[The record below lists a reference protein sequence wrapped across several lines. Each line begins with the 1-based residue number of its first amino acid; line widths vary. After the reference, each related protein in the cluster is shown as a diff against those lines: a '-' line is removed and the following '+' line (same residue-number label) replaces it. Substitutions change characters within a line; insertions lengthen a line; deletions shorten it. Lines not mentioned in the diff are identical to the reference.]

1 LNQAFVSVAALA
13 ALAAL
18 GAMGTRSSVDLR
30 RSDVKKGLFF
40 RGVSALPFGHDI
52 RRCGN

>member
-1 LNQAFVSVAALA
+1 LNQAFVSVA

-40 RGVSALPFGHDI
+40 RGVGALPFGQDI